1 MLDMS
6 IIKLNKFVCL
16 FVLRMNSIQFVG
28 SYIEQM
34 LRLSEI
40 EIATS
45 ARHDGTCNHASLE
58 GFLSLCVTF
67 KINS

>member
-1 MLDMS
+1 
-6 IIKLNKFVCL
+6 
-16 FVLRMNSIQFVG
+16 MNIIQFVG

-34 LRLSEI
+34 LGLSEI
-40 EIATS
+40 EIATR
-45 ARHDGTCNHASLE
+45 AHDGTCNHASLE

>member
-1 MLDMS
+1 MLDM
-6 IIKLNKFVCL
+6 FL
-16 FVLRMNSIQFVG
+16 FVLRMNIFQFVG

-34 LRLSEI
+34 LRLSEM

-45 ARHDGTCNHASLE
+45 AHDGTCNHASLE